1 MNSYKTLLK
10 QLVVTDYKLRYQGSI
25 LGYLWSLLKP
35 LMLFGVLFIVFSYVI
50 PLGKGV
56 PHFPVYLLLGIVVWT
71 FFTEATS
78 MGLNAIVGR
87 GDLIRKVKISKPTIV
102 LSAVISAGVNFTFNL
117 IVVAVFMIINQVD
130 VNWSMIW
137 VVPLLIIELLALAMG
152 LAFLLAALYVK
163 FRDMG
168 PIWEVL
174 LQMLFY
180 ATPIIYPLTL
190 VTSHSLATIISL
202 SPLAQIIQDLRY
214 VLVTPSQGTT
224 HAILGVWYLQ
234 IIPFAIVAL
243 VLAIGVW
250 YFRKRAN
257 YFVEDL

>member
-102 LSAVISAGVNFTFNL
+102 LSAVISAGVNFAFNL
-117 IVVAVFMIINQVD
+117 IVVVIFMAVNQVE
-130 VNWSMIW
+130 VNWMLLW
-137 VVPLLIIELLALAMG
+137 LVPLLLIELVALAMG
-152 LAFLLAALYVK
+152 LAFLMAALYVK
-163 FRDMG
+163 FRDLG

-180 ATPIIYPLTL
+180 ATPIIYPLSL
-190 VTSHSLATIISL
+190 VTAHQLAVIISL
-202 SPLAQIIQDLRY
+202 SPLAQIIQDLRFI
-214 VLVTPSQGTT
+214 LVTPAQGTT
-224 HAILGVWYLQ
+224 HQILGPWYMQ
-234 IIPFAIVAL
+234 IVPFIIVSVIL
-243 VLAIGVW
+243 IVGVL
-250 YFRKRAN
+250 YFRKRSS

>member
-1 MNSYKTLLK
+1 MNSYRTLLK

-87 GDLIRKVKISKPTIV
+87 GDLIRKVKISKATIV

-117 IVVAVFMIINQVD
+117 IVVAVFMVVNQVD
-130 VNWSMIW
+130 VNWPLIW
-137 VVPLLIIELLALAMG
+137 LVPFLLIELLMLALG

-163 FRDMG
+163 FRDLG

-180 ATPIIYPLTL
+180 ATPIIYPLSL
-190 VTSHSLATIISL
+190 VTAHQLAVLISL

-214 VLVTPSQGTT
+214 ILITPAQGTT
-224 HAILGVWYLQ
+224 HQILDTWYLQ
-234 IIPFAIVAL
+234 LVPFAIVVIIL
-243 VLAIGVW
+243 IWGTL
-250 YFRKRAN
+250 YFKSSAK

>member
-1 MNSYKTLLK
+1 MNSYRTLLK

-25 LGYLWSLLKP
+25 LGYMWSLLKP
-35 LMLFGVLFIVFSYVI
+35 LMLFGVLFVVFSYVI

-56 PHFPVYLLLGIVVWT
+56 PHFPVYLLLGIVIWT

-102 LSAVISAGVNFTFNL
+102 LSAVISAGVNFSFNL
-117 IVVAVFMIINQVD
+117 FVLVVFMVVNQVEI
-130 VNWSMIW
+130 NWSMIW
-137 VVPLLIIELLALAMG
+137 LVPFLLVELLILAMG

-163 FRDMG
+163 FRDLG

-180 ATPIIYPLTL
+180 ATPIIYPLTM
-190 VTSHSLATIISL
+190 VTVHKLAIIISL
-202 SPLAQIIQDLRY
+202 NPLAQIIQDLRY
-214 VLVTPSQGTT
+214 ILITPAQGTT
-224 HAILGVWYLQ
+224 HTILGAWYLQ
-234 IIPFAIVAL
+234 FVPFVIVAVVMTTGL
-243 VLAIGVW
+243 L
-250 YFRKRAN
+250 YFKQQSK

>member
-1 MNSYKTLLK
+1 MGSYRTLLK

-35 LMLFGVLFIVFSYVI
+35 MMLFGVLFIVFSYVI

-56 PHFPVYLLLGIVVWT
+56 PHFPVYLLLGIVIWT

-78 MGLNAIVGR
+78 MGLNSIVGR

-102 LSAVISAGVNFTFNL
+102 LSAVISAGVNFSFNL
-117 IVVAVFMIINQVD
+117 IVVAVFMVINQVD
-130 VNWSMIW
+130 INWMLIW
-137 VVPLLIIELLALAMG
+137 IVPLLIVELLILAMG

-168 PIWEVL
+168 PIWEVV

-190 VTSHSLATIISL
+190 VTEPKLATIISL
-202 SPLAQIIQDLRY
+202 SPLAQIIQDLRFI
-214 VLVTPSQGTT
+214 LITPTQGTT
-224 HAILGVWYLQ
+224 HQILGAWYLQ
-234 IIPFAIVAL
+234 AIPFAIVACVL
-243 VLAIGVW
+243 VAGVW

>member
-130 VNWSMIW
+130 VHWSMIW
-137 VVPLLIIELLALAMG
+137 IVPLLVIELLALAMG

-190 VTSHSLATIISL
+190 VTSHNLATIISL

-214 VLVTPSQGTT
+214 ILVTQSQGTT
-224 HAILGVWYLQ
+224 HAILDVWYLQ

-243 VLAIGVW
+243 VLVIGVW

>member
-1 MNSYKTLLK
+1 M
-10 QLVVTDYKLRYQGSI
+10 
-25 LGYLWSLLKP
+25 GYLWSLLKP
-35 LMLFGVLFIVFSYVI
+35 LMLFGVLFVVFSYVI

-78 MGLNAIVGR
+78 MGLNSIVGR
-87 GDLIRKVKISKPTIV
+87 GDLIRKVKISKATIV
-102 LSAVISAGVNFTFNL
+102 LSAVISAGVNFAFNL
-117 IVVAVFMIINQVD
+117 IVLLIFMIVNQVE
-130 VNWSMIW
+130 VNWGLLW
-137 VVPLLIIELLALAMG
+137 VVPLLFVELIALAMG

-163 FRDMG
+163 FRDIG

-180 ATPIIYPLTL
+180 ATPIIYPLAM
-190 VTSHSLATIISL
+190 VTINQLAIVISL

-214 VLVTPSQGTT
+214 ILITPNQGTT
-224 HAILGVWYLQ
+224 HAILDVWYLQ
-234 IIPFAIVAL
+234 IIPFAIVVMIL
-243 VLAIGVW
+243 VAGVAH
-250 YFRKRAN
+250 FKRQSK